1 MYKTLV
7 SFVMFDH
14 ILKRTPNRVLKA
26 TYASR
31 EPMEFIW
38 DHKPTDN
45 EIAARIKAIGDEEM
59 GEIEVFKFE
68 YSFK

>member
-7 SFVMFDH
+7 SFVMYNRF
-14 ILKRTPNRVLKA
+14 LERTPNRVLKSLLV
-26 TYASR
+26 SR

-38 DHKPTDN
+38 DYKPTKD
-45 EIAARIKAIGDEEM
+45 EIASAIKIVGDEEM
-59 GEIEVFKFE
+59 GEIEVIKFE